1 MIATVLAVVLVC
13 QEPEPAPPKA
23 EPVQSPAPVDL
34 NDKDAKE
41 AVKVYRQKTKGTPTL
56 AQKLQSLEELG
67 KGRHAE
73 LVTVL
78 ASVVQSEK
86 LLSVRRRAAEML
98 SQQPAEAANRAIIKL
113 LSTTGVSD
121 QPQILADLVRGLL
134 RTGYQ
139 PKQWADLDGLFDRD
153 YSADR
158 VPLQEAIL
166 ELVIAKKEAQAIEV
180 LLRNLDEPIPANVDD
195 AANPPAQYWEARYK
209 AWRVW
214 RIKVKDAL
222 FAITGQR
229 FTTAAEARA
238 WLKKNPV
245 K

>member
-1 MIATVLAVVLVC
+1 MIATVLAVVLGC
-13 QEPEPAPPKA
+13 QEPEPTPTPPKPA
-23 EPVQSPAPVDL
+23 QAPAPRDL
-34 NDKDAKE
+34 DDKEAKE
-41 AVKVYRQKTKGTPTL
+41 VVKTWRQKTKGTPTL
-56 AQKLQSLEELG
+56 AQKLQALEELG
-67 KGRHAE
+67 TGRHAE

-78 ASVVQSEK
+78 AAVVQSEK
-86 LLSVRRRAAEML
+86 ALSVRRRAAEML
-98 SQQPAEAANRAIIKL
+98 SQQPADAANGAIVKL
-113 LSTTGVSD
+113 LGTTGVSD
-121 QPQILADLVRGLL
+121 VPAVQADLVRGLM

-139 PKQWADLDGLFDRD
+139 PKQWTDLDSLFDRD

-166 ELVIAKKEAQAIEV
+166 DLVIAKKEAQAIEV
-180 LLRNLDEPIPANVDD
+180 LLRNLDEPVPVNVDD

-214 RIKVKDAL
+214 RTKLKDAL
-222 FAITGQR
+222 FAVTGQR